1 MSHADWD
8 ELTEVT
14 CQILRLRLFMRN
26 AQFSHP
32 VSDARMKEILAG
44 KIEPIAF
51 DYARA
56 ETYIST
62 PHAEAAH

>member
-1 MSHADWD
+1 
-8 ELTEVT
+8 
-14 CQILRLRLFMRN
+14 
-26 AQFSHP
+26 
-32 VSDARMKEILAG
+32 MKEILAG